1 MNASHALDISRH
13 LHTRKLETVVENRT
27 VYTLDNAELNIYET
41 HQAAEKVA
49 LTFDNPLLASM
60 IRGKKVMHLSGTPA
74 FDFFPGESVVV
85 PAHQTMQIDFPEA
98 TLDNPTQCL
107 ALAIAPTKIKG
118 IVENLNERSPLI
130 DTPQGWQFANDNFY
144 FSNETAIHQ
153 LLNRLIFV
161 FTENNDAKD
170 FFANLILQE
179 LIVRLMQTKAR
190 KILSTDLQ
198 QLANTNRLAFAIKY
212 VQDHIHQNLTVK
224 DLADQACMSEPNFF
238 RCFKQQYGVTPV
250 EHINQQRILLAT
262 KLLQNTQYPIADIC
276 FACGYNNLNYF
287 LKVFKK
293 TLGVTPANY
302 RRQFVIF

>member
-1 MNASHALDISRH
+1 MNASHVLDISRH

-27 VYTLDNAELNIYET
+27 AYTLDNAELNIYET

-250 EHINQQRILLAT
+250 EYINQQRILLAT

-302 RRQFVIF
+302 RRQFVTF

>member
-1 MNASHALDISRH
+1 MNASHVLDISRH

-27 VYTLDNAELNIYET
+27 AYTLDNAELNIYET

-153 LLNRLIFV
+153 LLTRLIFV

-179 LIVRLMQTKAR
+179 LIVRLMRTKAR

-250 EHINQQRILLAT
+250 EYINQQRILLAT

-302 RRQFVIF
+302 RRQFVTF